1 MEIHCEVESQRKIKS
16 FLIPNTK
23 IRRKENGHFIE
34 HQDLSIKL
42 CIKIVIIVLKRP
54 SGFFFILYNKIVFLS
69 KCTQWLRDRF
79 NLSIHTYCNEH
90 DFTLEWSL
98 KLKSI

>member
-34 HQDLSIKL
+34 HQDLTRKL

-54 SGFFFILYNKIVFLS
+54 SVFFFLS
-69 KCTQWLRDRF
+69 YTIRLF
-79 NLSIHTYCNEH
+79 S
-90 DFTLEWSL
+90 
-98 KLKSI
+98 